1 MSENRVE
8 VSDLAKV
15 YGKIEAVAG
24 ISFSF
29 EKGEVFGLIG
39 PNGSGKTTT
48 LRILSTLLQKTSGSV
63 DIFGLSLPRD
73 GAAVRELLSY
83 IPEDAGV
90 YRNLTGREYLEFIT
104 EFYAMRGN
112 PKEMAERGVE
122 VSNLKERIDD
132 KVDTY
137 SKGMIRRL
145 LIARSIVTNP
155 QLLILDEPTSGLD
168 VINAKEVRE
177 VIKRVSAGGVAVLIS
192 SHNMLEVEFLC
203 KRISLINKGRIV
215 ESGTPREL
223 KEKHNAENIEDV
235 FMEVVK

>member
-1 MSENRVE
+1 MKENS
-8 VSDLAKV
+8 VSVNNLRKI
-15 YGKIEAVAG
+15 YGKLEAVSG

-29 EKGEVFGLIG
+29 DKGEVFGLIG

-48 LRILSTLLQKTSGSV
+48 LRILSTLLQKTSGDV
-63 DIFGLSLPRD
+63 EIFGLSLPKD
-73 GAAVRELLSY
+73 GSMVRELISY

-90 YRNLTGREYLEFIT
+90 YRNLSGREYLEFISD
-104 EFYAMRGN
+104 FYSMRGT
-112 PKEMAERGVE
+112 PKTMVERGAE
-122 VSNLKERIDD
+122 LSNLKERIDD

-145 LIARSIVTNP
+145 LIARAIVTNP

-177 VIKRVSAGGVAVLIS
+177 VIKSVSSQGVAVLIS

-203 KRISLINKGRIV
+203 KRISLINKGKIV

-223 KEKHNAENIEDV
+223 KEKHKAENIEDV
-235 FMEVVK
+235 FMEVVR

>member
-1 MSENRVE
+1 MNENNV
-8 VSDLAKV
+8 VISNLIKK
-15 YGKIEAVAG
+15 YGNFTAVND

-48 LRILSTLLQKTSGSV
+48 LRILSTLLQKTSGEIE
-63 DIFGLSLPRD
+63 IFGFYLPKD
-73 GAAVRELLSY
+73 GGEVRELISY

-90 YRNLTGREYLEFIT
+90 YRNLTGREYLKFIT
-104 EFYAMRGN
+104 GFYNKRGDAGN
-112 PKEMAERGVE
+112 MTEQGIEI
-122 VSNLKERIDD
+122 SNLKERIND

-145 LIARSIVTNP
+145 LIARAIVTNP

-168 VINAKEVRE
+168 VVNAKQVRE
-177 VIKRVSAGGVAVLIS
+177 LIKSVSAKGVAVLLS

-203 KRISLINKGRIV
+203 RRISLISKGTIV
-215 ESGTPREL
+215 ESGTPEEL
-223 KEKHNAENIEDV
+223 KKKHNAQNIEDV